1 MNLIKNIPGPVLIFM
16 GALSLSFG
24 GLLVKSF
31 EGSTLWQILF
41 WRSLFFSLTVLAFLI
56 ISYKKKTF
64 QAFYESGLPGFF
76 GGIILSFGF
85 CGYVFAMYNTTV
97 ANTNFIISLQI
108 LFLAIFGYFFLK
120 EKISAITL
128 TSIVLAISG
137 VFLMVGNSLS
147 PGELSGN
154 LAAFTMPITFAV
166 LIMIVR
172 KFPTVDM
179 VPAQFVAGV
188 SSCLIGFLLSTK
200 IMISPNDIFLGFL
213 AGFFQVGFGF
223 IFITIGARTTPSAMV
238 GIIMLS
244 ESVLGPIWAFL
255 FVSERPSIFGLIGG
269 AIILSAVL
277 LQFYSLLKKSKK
289 SVSNWHLNVV
299 VTLFGYG
306 RDYRIS

>member
-56 ISYKKKTF
+56 ISYKRKTF

-120 EKISAITL
+120 EKISVITL

-179 VPAQFVAGV
+179 VPAQFVAGI
-188 SSCLIGFLLSTK
+188 SSCLIGFLLSNK
-200 IMISPNDIFLGFL
+200 LMISSHDIFLGFL

-223 IFITIGARTTPSAMV
+223 IFITIGARSTPSAMV
-238 GIIMLS
+238 GVIMLS

-255 FVSERPSIFGLIGG
+255 FVSERPSMFGLIGG
-269 AIILSAVL
+269 SIILFAVL
-277 LQFYSLLKKSKK
+277 LQFYSLLSSKK
-289 SVSNWHLNVV
+289 KN
-299 VTLFGYG
+299 F
-306 RDYRIS
+306 

>member
-1 MNLIKNIPGPVLIFM
+1 MNILKSLPGPLLIFF

-24 GLLVKSF
+24 GLIVKSF
-31 EGSTLWQILF
+31 EGATLWQILF
-41 WRSLFFSLTVLAFLI
+41 WRSLFFSLTVLTFLI
-56 ISYKKKTF
+56 ITYKSKVLKSF
-64 QAFYESGLPGFF
+64 HDSGLPGFI
-76 GGIILSFGF
+76 GGLILSIGF

-108 LFLAIFGYFFLK
+108 LFLAIFGFFFLK
-120 EKISAITL
+120 EKINLITL
-128 TSIVLAISG
+128 ISIILAMSG
-137 VFLMVGNSLS
+137 VLLMVGNSLS

-172 KFPTVDM
+172 KFPSVDM

-188 SSCLIGFLLSTK
+188 SSCLIGLSLSPT
-200 IMISPNDIFLGFL
+200 IIISPHDIFLGFL
-213 AGFFQVGFGF
+213 AGFFQIGFGF

-255 FVSERPSIFGLIGG
+255 FVSEIPSLYGLIGG
-269 AIILSAVL
+269 AIILFAVL
-277 LQFYSLLKKSKK
+277 LQFYTLLKKPKAI
-289 SVSNWHLNVV
+289 VSN
-299 VTLFGYG
+299 
-306 RDYRIS
+306 

>member
-1 MNLIKNIPGPVLIFM
+1 MNIIRNLPGPLLIFL

-24 GLLVKSF
+24 GLIVKSF
-31 EGSTLWQILF
+31 EGATLWQILF
-41 WRSLFFSLTVLAFLI
+41 WRSLFFSLTVLAFLV
-56 ISYKKKTF
+56 ISYKKETLKS
-64 QAFYESGLPGFF
+64 FYDSGFAGLI

-108 LFLAIFGYFFLK
+108 LFLALFGYIFLK
-120 EKISAITL
+120 EKISKITL
-128 TSIVLAISG
+128 TSIVLAMAG
-137 VFLMVGNSLS
+137 VLVMVGNSLS

-172 KFPTVDM
+172 KYPNVDM
-179 VPAQFVAGV
+179 VPAQFIAGV
-188 SSCLIGFLLSTK
+188 SSCLIGYLLSTK

-255 FVSERPSIFGLIGG
+255 FVSERPSMFGLIGG
-269 AIILSAVL
+269 AIILFAVL
-277 LQFYSLLKKSKK
+277 LQFYSLLNNSKK
-289 SVSNWHLNVV
+289 SVSH
-299 VTLFGYG
+299 
-306 RDYRIS
+306 

>member
-1 MNLIKNIPGPVLIFM
+1 MNIITKLPGPLLIFL

-24 GLLVKSF
+24 GLIVKSF
-31 EGSTLWQILF
+31 EGATLWQILF
-41 WRSLFFSLTVLAFLI
+41 WRSLFFSLTILAFLI

-64 QAFYESGLPGFF
+64 KSFYDSGLPGFF

-108 LFLAIFGYFFLK
+108 LFLAVFGYFFLK
-120 EKISAITL
+120 EKISAATL
-128 TSIVLAISG
+128 ASIILAITG
-137 VFLMVGNSLS
+137 VLVMVGNSLT

-154 LAAFTMPITFAV
+154 LAAFTMPITFAI

-172 KFPTVDM
+172 KYPTVDM

-188 SSCLIGFLLSTK
+188 CSCIIGFLFSAKL
-200 IMISPNDIFLGFL
+200 MISPNDIFLGFL

-244 ESVLGPIWAFL
+244 ESVLGPVWAFL
-255 FVSERPSIFGLIGG
+255 FVSERPSIFGLVGG
-269 AIILSAVL
+269 AIILFAVL
-277 LQFYSLLKKSKK
+277 LQFYSLLMKNKKTI
-289 SVSNWHLNVV
+289 SN
-299 VTLFGYG
+299 
-306 RDYRIS
+306 

>member
-1 MNLIKNIPGPVLIFM
+1 MKIIQNLPGPLLIFL

-24 GLLVKSF
+24 GLIVKSF
-31 EGSTLWQILF
+31 EGATLWQILF

-56 ISYKKKTF
+56 ISYKSHTIKS
-64 QAFYESGLPGFF
+64 FYESGLPGFF

-120 EKISAITL
+120 EKISKITL
-128 TSIVLAISG
+128 TSIILAMVGVL
-137 VFLMVGNSLS
+137 LMVVNSLS

-154 LAAFTMPITFAV
+154 LAAFTMPVTFAV
-166 LIMIVR
+166 LIMIIR
-172 KFPTVDM
+172 KYPLVDM
-179 VPAQFVAGV
+179 VPAQFIAGL
-188 SSCLIGFLLSTK
+188 SSCLIGYLLSSK
-200 IMISPNDIFLGFL
+200 IMISPHDIFLGFL

-255 FVSERPSIFGLIGG
+255 FVSERPSIYGLIGG
-269 AIILSAVL
+269 SIILFAVL
-277 LQFYSLLKKSKK
+277 LQFYTILINSKK
-289 SVSNWHLNVV
+289 S
-299 VTLFGYG
+299 
-306 RDYRIS
+306 ISRLT

>member
-1 MNLIKNIPGPVLIFM
+1 MNLITKLPGPFLIFL
-16 GALSLSFG
+16 GAFSLSFG
-24 GLLVKSF
+24 GLIVKSF
-31 EGSTLWQILF
+31 EGATLWQILF
-41 WRSLFFSLTVLAFLI
+41 WRSIFFSFTVLTFLL

-64 QAFYESGLPGFF
+64 KAFKDSGLPGFF

-120 EKISAITL
+120 EKISGITL
-128 TSIVLAISG
+128 ISIILAMTGVL
-137 VFLMVGNSLS
+137 LMVGNSLT

-154 LAAFTMPITFAV
+154 LAAFSMPITFAV
-166 LIMIVR
+166 LIIIVR

-179 VPAQFVAGV
+179 VPAQFVAGICC
-188 SSCLIGFLLSTK
+188 CLIGYLLSSK
-200 IMISPNDIFLGFL
+200 IMIAPHDIFLGFV

-223 IFITIGARTTPSAMV
+223 IFITIGARTTPSALV

-255 FVSERPSIFGLIGG
+255 FVSERPSLFGLIGG
-269 AIILSAVL
+269 AIILIAVL
-277 LQFYSLLKKSKK
+277 IQFYSLLNKHKKS
-289 SVSNWHLNVV
+289 
-299 VTLFGYG
+299 
-306 RDYRIS
+306 ISH

>member
-1 MNLIKNIPGPVLIFM
+1 MNLISKLPGPFLIFL
-16 GALSLSFG
+16 GAFSLSFG
-24 GLLVKSF
+24 GLIVKSF
-31 EGSTLWQILF
+31 EGATLWQILF
-41 WRSLFFSLTVLAFLI
+41 WRSLFFSITVLTFLL

-64 QAFYESGLPGFF
+64 KAFKDSGFPGFF

-120 EKISAITL
+120 ERISAITL
-128 TSIVLAISG
+128 TSIILAMTGVL
-137 VFLMVGNSLS
+137 LMVGNSLT

-166 LIMIVR
+166 LIIIVR

-179 VPAQFVAGV
+179 VPAQFVAGIC
-188 SSCLIGFLLSTK
+188 SCLIGYLLSSK
-200 IMISPNDIFLGFL
+200 IMISPHDIFLGFL
-213 AGFFQVGFGF
+213 SGCFQVGLGF
-223 IFITIGARTTPSAMV
+223 IFITTGARTTPSAMV

-255 FVSERPSIFGLIGG
+255 FVSETPSLFGLIGG
-269 AIILSAVL
+269 VIILFAVL
-277 LQFYSLLKKSKK
+277 VQFYSLLAKSKK
-289 SVSNWHLNVV
+289 SISN
-299 VTLFGYG
+299 
-306 RDYRIS
+306 

>member
-179 VPAQFVAGV
+179 VPAQFVAGI
-188 SSCLIGFLLSTK
+188 SSCLIGFLLSNK
-200 IMISPNDIFLGFL
+200 LMISSHDIFLGFL

-223 IFITIGARTTPSAMV
+223 IFITIGARSTSSAMV
-238 GIIMLS
+238 GVIMLS

-255 FVSERPSIFGLIGG
+255 FVSERPSMFGLIGG
-269 AIILSAVL
+269 SIILFAVL
-277 LQFYSLLKKSKK
+277 LQFYSLLSSKK
-289 SVSNWHLNVV
+289 KVSN
-299 VTLFGYG
+299 
-306 RDYRIS
+306 

>member
-1 MNLIKNIPGPVLIFM
+1 MNIIRNLPGPLLIFL
-16 GALSLSFG
+16 GAVSLSFG
-24 GLLVKSF
+24 GLIVKSF
-31 EGSTLWQILF
+31 EGATLWQILF
-41 WRSLFFSLTVLAFLI
+41 WRSLFFSLTVLTFLI

-64 QAFYESGLPGFF
+64 KAFYESGLPGFI

-120 EKISAITL
+120 EKINLITL
-128 TSIVLAISG
+128 ISIVLAMIG
-137 VFLMVGNSLS
+137 VLVMVGNSLT

-179 VPAQFVAGV
+179 VPAQFIAGI
-188 SSCLIGFLLSTK
+188 SSCLIGFLLSTQ

-244 ESVLGPIWAFL
+244 ESILGPIWAFL

-269 AIILSAVL
+269 VIILSAVL
-277 LQFYSLLKKSKK
+277 LQFYTLLNKNKKK
-289 SVSNWHLNVV
+289 VSN
-299 VTLFGYG
+299 
-306 RDYRIS
+306 